1 LNYRRSTVAIL
12 EVKDNNPAA
21 AIRELLGAML
31 SKGALSAVL
40 APQEIPSKSTVVPT
54 LVRDPAKLDAVDPL
68 APVFGVNAAQ
78 FIARMCIGQTSGGFV
93 TPDASGSQQ
102 SEPDQEAAADGAAD
116 EQNQEQQ
123 PQQEPGEAE
132 QPADEQAQTTAENQ
146 QPGQAEEQSRPA
158 PIGLVLRSCEVR
170 ALVELAKL
178 QQATLEPFVII
189 GVDCWGTYS
198 VQEYAKKVQES
209 SQDGS
214 VTAEFLKRA
223 AAGDLPTEL
232 RSACKLCQYP
242 APPCADVTIQLI
254 GEDINHRIRVDA
266 ETEKGKALFAATG
279 LEETPP
285 NEQRQSAVAKVK
297 EAKKQA
303 AEQDPSDFLETIAS
317 LCINCRN
324 CRAVCPICYCKQCV
338 FDGEVF
344 KYPLEKYLNWSD
356 KKGFL
361 GMPPDK
367 LLFHLTRMSLS
378 PDIHG
383 GARGPRVSSGT
394 QPGRRAAFDDL
405 PRGGAVGGRE
415 LSL

>member
-1 LNYRRSTVAIL
+1 VAIL

-223 AAGDLPTEL
+223 AAGDLP
-232 RSACKLCQYP
+232 
-242 APPCADVTIQLI
+242 I

-367 LLFHLTRMSLS
+367 LLFHLTRMSCGQCEAACPNGIPL
-378 PDIHG
+378 
-383 GARGPRVSSGT
+383 
-394 QPGRRAAFDDL
+394 GRIYHQISTAAQEALEYQAGRSRDEEL
-405 PRGGAVGGRE
+405 PLTTFREEE
-415 LSL
+415 LSVVEN